1 MQNPQNSLME
11 QLNQATPF
19 PKQYWIAHLRVF
31 ATICVIFIHTSGGA
45 LMRFGKIA
53 SSTWWASNLISGV
66 GRFTVPA
73 FVMISGALLLGREIN
88 LFAFLQKRFLRVWV
102 PFTVWIVIYIAYH
115 NIFEHNPIS
124 LKNAFFGYLSG
135 GNGQYGH
142 LWFVYMIL
150 GLYLFTP
157 IINFFILK
165 ATDLELVYLITLCFI
180 STTLFM
186 FLKEFF
192 KLNIFL
198 DISNFG
204 SYLGYFVAGY
214 YFKNKQ
220 FAIGKYGYLAIF
232 IFAYLATVVGTYW
245 ISSQKGQYHRYFYD
259 YFSPNTVL
267 MTFSIFMFFKTA
279 INHDFLPKI
288 MEPLDKASFGIYL
301 VHLLIINIL
310 SRKFQINWAWQPPVI
325 GIVIHAL
332 ITLWLSFIL
341 VWLISKLPFGKW
353 LVG

>member
-1 MQNPQNSLME
+1 ME
-11 QLNQATPF
+11 QSNQKLPL

-53 SSTWWASNLISGV
+53 DQTWWASNLISGV

-73 FVMISGALLLGREIN
+73 FVMISGALLLGREID
-88 LFAFLQKRFLRVWV
+88 LFTFLQKRFLRVWV
-102 PFTVWIVIYIAYH
+102 PFTIWVVIYIAYH

-124 LKNAFFGYLSG
+124 FKNAFMGYLSG

-157 IINFFILK
+157 IINYFILK
-165 ATDLELVYLITLCFI
+165 ATEIEFVYLIILGFI
-180 STTLFM
+180 STTVFM
-186 FLKEFF
+186 FFKEFF

-204 SYLGYFVAGY
+204 SYLGYFVTGY

-220 FAIGKYGYLAIF
+220 FAIGKYGYLAVF
-232 IFAYLATVVGTYW
+232 ILAYLATVIGTFW
-245 ISSQKGQYHRYFYD
+245 LSSQNGKYCRYFYD
-259 YFSPNTVL
+259 YFSPNTVI
-267 MTFSIFMFFKTA
+267 MTFSIFMFFKSA
-279 INHDFLPKI
+279 LNKELLPKI
-288 MEPLDKASFGIYL
+288 LESLDKASFGIYL

-310 SRKFQINWAWQPPVI
+310 SRKFQINWAWNPPVI
-325 GIVIHAL
+325 GIISHGI
-332 ITLWLSFIL
+332 ITLILSFFV